1 MVCATWDQCGKSLG
15 WRLWE
20 VAAVSGSTFDVTG
33 EWATVG
39 VLRDIMVELLCLMST
54 ALICHSVMLYYQ

>member
-1 MVCATWDQCGKSLG
+1 M
-15 WRLWE
+15 
-20 VAAVSGSTFDVTG
+20 AAVSGSAFYVTD